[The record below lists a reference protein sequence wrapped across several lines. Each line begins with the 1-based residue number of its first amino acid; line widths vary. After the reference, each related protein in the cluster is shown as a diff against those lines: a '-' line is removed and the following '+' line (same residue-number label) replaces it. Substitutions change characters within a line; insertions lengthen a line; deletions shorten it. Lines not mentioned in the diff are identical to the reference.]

1 MKKLQREQLKQI
13 IKNNPFKYIALRGTD
28 EPLKIGQIL
37 ETSYRWDYEMDCS
50 SYDTEPVELGGVC
63 AINLTQDHQWS
74 DWIETDE
81 EMEEIIDCME
91 EMIEKAKVLY
101 RFYYSYIII
110 STERN
115 PLGYEEND
123 DDEIILA
130 DAVVVAE
137 I

>member
-1 MKKLQREQLKQI
+1 MKKLRRELKEI
-13 IKNNPFKYIALRGTD
+13 IKNNPFKYIAVRGTD

-37 ETSYRWDYEMDCS
+37 ETSYRWDYAMDCS
-50 SYDTEPVELGGVC
+50 SQEELGGVC
-63 AINLTQDHQWS
+63 AINLTDENQWN

-81 EMEEIIDCME
+81 ETEEIIDEIE
-91 EMIEKAKVLY
+91 EKIEASKELY
-101 RFYYSYIII
+101 KYNYNYIII